1 MKHFIKENK
10 GLAIYSFFIVFATY
24 GIKLDKVHIIV

>member
-24 GIKLDKVHIIV
+24 GIKLFNNT

>member
-10 GLAIYSFFIVFATY
+10 GLAIYSFLIVFATY
-24 GIKLDKVHIIV
+24 GIKLFNNT

>member
-10 GLAIYSFFIVFATY
+10 GLAIYSFLIVFATY
-24 GIKLDKVHIIV
+24 GIKLCT